1 MQTAHPDRRGSV
13 PASRRGP
20 ASRSGGAAPFATEDL
35 AAVVGFLSRPD
46 SYPVTAAAVEV
57 VETHMS
63 MVFLAGDLVYK
74 MKRPVRLPFV
84 DYSTLEARRLNCERE
99 TTLNQRLAP
108 GVYLGAIPLLR
119 RSDGSL
125 SLVGSGAPVEWL
137 VVMRRLDREW
147 LLDRRIAHG
156 KATPAGI
163 DRLCDTLAQF
173 YSEAPPVRVPPAE
186 LIDWWR
192 RDIKRV
198 AESLAD
204 PQWRL
209 PRRLVIE
216 QIRELHR
223 FIDEQG
229 DLIVAR
235 EEGGHLVD
243 GHGDLRPEHVQL
255 GPPVLVIDRLEFD
268 ERLRRVDPFD
278 EAVFLGLE
286 CERLG
291 AAWIGPSLIDGLS
304 ARLAAP
310 RPQLLDFYRRF
321 RCCLRAQLSI
331 EHLSDP
337 KPRTPERWPRQAVEY
352 LRMAAAQS

>member
-1 MQTAHPDRRGSV
+1 
-13 PASRRGP
+13 
-20 ASRSGGAAPFATEDL
+20 
-35 AAVVGFLSRPD
+35 
-46 SYPVTAAAVEV
+46 VTTAAVEV

-63 MVFLAGDLVYK
+63 VVFLAGDLVYK

-84 DYSTLEARRLNCERE
+84 DYTTLEARRLNCERE
-99 TTLNQRLAP
+99 ATLNQRLAL

-119 RSDGSL
+119 RADGSL
-125 SLVGSGAPVEWL
+125 SLVGSGVAVEWL
-137 VVMRRLDREW
+137 VVMRRLDRDL
-147 LLDRRIAHG
+147 LLDRMAARG
-156 KATPAGI
+156 EVTPAGI

-173 YSEAPPVRVPPAE
+173 YSEARPVRVPPTE
-186 LIDWWR
+186 LLDWWR

-198 AESLAD
+198 AMSLAN

-209 PRRLVIE
+209 PRRLVTE
-216 QIRELHR
+216 QVRKLHR

-229 DLIVAR
+229 GLIVAR
-235 EEGGHLVD
+235 EQGGHLVD

-268 ERLRRVDPFD
+268 ERLRRADPFD

-291 AAWIGPSLIDGLS
+291 AAWIGPRLIGGLS

-310 RPQLLDFYRRF
+310 RPPLLDFYRRF

-331 EHLSDP
+331 EHLRDP
-337 KPRTPERWPRQAVEY
+337 EPRTPERWPRQAVEY
-352 LRMAAAQS
+352 LEMAGTSRKGRGR

>member
-1 MQTAHPDRRGSV
+1 MQTAHSDRLGSV
-13 PASRRGP
+13 PVSRRSPASRAGGP
-20 ASRSGGAAPFATEDL
+20 ASFATEDL
-35 AAVVGFLSRPD
+35 AAVVRFLSRPD
-46 SYPVTAAAVEV
+46 SYPVTTAAVEV

-63 MVFLAGDLVYK
+63 VVFLAGELVYK
-74 MKRPVRLPFV
+74 MKRSVRLPFV
-84 DYSTLEARRLNCERE
+84 DYTTLEARRLSCERE
-99 TTLNQRLAP
+99 VTLNQRLAP

-137 VVMRRLDREW
+137 VVMRRLDRDG
-147 LLDRRIAHG
+147 LLDRMAARG
-156 KATPAGI
+156 EATSAGV
-163 DRLCDTLAQF
+163 DRLCDTLAKF
-173 YSEAPPVRVPPAE
+173 YSEARPVRVPPTE

-192 RDIKRV
+192 RDIERV

-204 PQWRL
+204 PQWHL
-209 PRRLVIE
+209 PRRLVTD
-216 QIRELHR
+216 QVRELHR
-223 FIDEQG
+223 FIDGQG

-268 ERLRRVDPFD
+268 ERLRLVDPFD

-291 AAWIGPSLIDGLS
+291 AEWIGPRLIAGLS

-310 RPQLLDFYRRF
+310 RAPLLDFYRRF

-331 EHLSDP
+331 EHLRDP
-337 KPRTPERWPRQAVEY
+337 EPRTPERWPRQAVEY